1 MPDAQPHIVVL
12 TGPAILPALDQVAAV
27 ASIVFHDFPY
37 LFEGGV
43 AAERGYMQR
52 YAERPGAAVVLARH
66 EDTIV
71 GAATC
76 LPLAVETDYIREPF
90 LAVGW
95 APERVCYF
103 GESVLLAPF
112 RGLGL
117 GRQFFTA
124 REAHAASLGLDVCT
138 FFAVQRAPDHPMRP
152 AGYVPH
158 DAFWQRL
165 GYRAMPG
172 MTATMRWRDRNETE
186 VTPKRLSVWAR
197 SLSGG
202 SLSGAPLP

>member
-1 MPDAQPHIVVL
+1 MPDAQPHIAVL

-27 ASIVFHDFPY
+27 ASLVFHDFPY

-43 AAERGYMQR
+43 AAERSYMQR
-52 YAERPGAAVVLARH
+52 YAEREGGAVVLARH
-66 EDTIV
+66 EDTII

-76 LPLAVETDYIREPF
+76 LPLAVENEYITAPF
-90 LAVGW
+90 LAAGW
-95 APERVCYF
+95 PLQRGCYF

-117 GRQFFTA
+117 GRQFFIA
-124 REAHAASLGLDVCT
+124 REAHAASLGLDLCA

-152 AGYVPH
+152 PGYVPH
-158 DAFWQRL
+158 DAFWQRH
-165 GYRAMPG
+165 GYRAVPG

-186 VTPKRLSVWAR
+186 VTPKPLSVWAK
-197 SLSGG
+197 
-202 SLSGAPLP
+202 SLSGAPLPSAPLA